1 MKDIFLLDADETILD
16 FSRSERE
23 AAARVFARH
32 GVSPSEAV
40 LARYHEIN
48 DSLWKALERGEITRE
63 KLLSER
69 FALLFEELGVTA
81 DVGSVSAEYFSE
93 LSACGHLLEGAETF
107 LKKLSRRGRIYIVTN
122 GSAAVQR
129 RRLAD
134 TGADAFADGV
144 FISQEMGV
152 YKPAREYAR
161 YVEEHIPDYARER
174 AVWIGDSLTSDM
186 VCAESAGIDF
196 ILYAPQGETEGC
208 AHPVARSYDE
218 IFAVLEEM

>member
-32 GVSPSEAV
+32 GVSPTKEV
-40 LARYHEIN
+40 LGRYHEIN

-63 KLLSER
+63 KLLVKR
-69 FALLFEELGVTA
+69 FALLFEELGVNA
-81 DVGSVSAEYFSE
+81 DVEGVSEEYFSE
-93 LSACGHLLEGAETF
+93 LSACGYLLDGAEVF
-107 LKKLSRRGRIYIVTN
+107 LNQLSARGRIYIVTN
-122 GSAAVQR
+122 GSAIVQK

-144 FISQEMGV
+144 FISQEIGV
-152 YKPAREYAR
+152 YKPSPEYAR

-186 VCAESAGIDF
+186 KCAESAGIDF
-196 ILYAPQGETEGC
+196 ILYAPQGATERC

-218 IFAVLEEM
+218 LLSVLEKM